1 MEYVLRFLL
10 CLLKWTLIVVV
21 VAMLC
26 TGAFTFGMN
35 YANISVLVTD
45 GMKMH
50 TGVVLGYNDAAELPK
65 FFTEEYLAGDK
76 TLNDRTYK
84 DFTINSFDA
93 QVDIEKLHTLPWEDT
108 ATATVTETATI
119 DGELPI
125 DKQTP
130 EQLKDP
136 NKIRPP
142 EWRGGV
148 YDLKLEKRDSGW
160 IIVSVVR
167 TGDVPEAADAA
178 STAQEGAAA

>member
-65 FFTEEYLAGDK
+65 FFTEEYLAGDE

-93 QVDIEKLHTLPWEDT
+93 QVDIEKLHTLPWEDPG
-108 ATATVTETATI
+108 AAQGPQQDSSA
-119 DGELPI
+119 
-125 DKQTP
+125 
-130 EQLKDP
+130 
-136 NKIRPP
+136 
-142 EWRGGV
+142 GV
-148 YDLKLEKRDSGW
+148 AGRRLR
-160 IIVSVVR
+160 
-167 TGDVPEAADAA
+167 PEA
-178 STAQEGAAA
+178 

>member
-65 FFTEEYLAGDK
+65 FFTEEYLAGDE

-93 QVDIEKLHTLPWEDT
+93 QVDIEKLYTLPWEET

>member
-65 FFTEEYLAGDK
+65 FFT
-76 TLNDRTYK
+76 RRS
-84 DFTINSFDA
+84 I
-93 QVDIEKLHTLPWEDT
+93 WR
-108 ATATVTETATI
+108 AT
-119 DGELPI
+119 
-125 DKQTP
+125 
-130 EQLKDP
+130 
-136 NKIRPP
+136 
-142 EWRGGV
+142 
-148 YDLKLEKRDSGW
+148 KR
-160 IIVSVVR
+160 
-167 TGDVPEAADAA
+167 
-178 STAQEGAAA
+178 

>member
-1 MEYVLRFLL
+1 MSIDISIFSPFF
-10 CLLKWTLIVVV
+10 KFIVSIFS
-21 VAMLC
+21 
-26 TGAFTFGMN
+26 T
-35 YANISVLVTD
+35 
-45 GMKMH
+45 
-50 TGVVLGYNDAAELPK
+50 
-65 FFTEEYLAGDK
+65 
-76 TLNDRTYK
+76 
-84 DFTINSFDA
+84 
-93 QVDIEKLHTLPWEDT
+93 
-108 ATATVTETATI
+108 
-119 DGELPI
+119 